1 MITAHKDLV
10 AGVIAALVAAGGV
23 VGYIFTLSYI
33 FQYSI
38 DAGVLTIRMF
48 GFTVRK
54 VQLSNIKKIQ
64 LKPCGFAGRDLTRLV
79 LALGLGCAL
88 ALGTHAQTN
97 VTTQHNDIARTGA
110 NTNETIL
117 NPTNV
122 NINTFGKLF
131 SYPVDGWMYAQP
143 LYMPGVTMGAGTAQP
158 GTTHNVVFVVT
169 QHDSVYAFDAD
180 SNTGANANPL
190 WQVSLIGAG
199 EKTVPNGDVSC
210 GDIAPEIGIT
220 STPVIDPA
228 TNTIYVVAKTTV
240 GDTTFIQRLHA
251 LDITTGNEKLGG
263 PTTLA
268 ASVPGNGN
276 GSSGGTL
283 NWDPKWQM
291 NRASLLLLNGIVY
304 IGTGSHCDN
313 GPWHGWILA
322 YSATSLQQ
330 TGAWCT
336 TPNSVGAGIW
346 GGGTGLAADVP
357 AGKPYG
363 RLFVTTGN
371 GTYDATAPNYTNA
384 MDYGDSIVKLD
395 LNNGVP
401 TMNANG
407 TVVGDDFTPHGQ
419 ANLNNADEDQG
430 SGGTLL
436 LPNSELG
443 QVGKSGII
451 YVLNRENLG
460 GYNPN
465 NTKDPQE
472 AAYVGGV
479 WGAPAYWNGN
489 VYVWGQNDH
498 LKAFAFVNGLL
509 SANPTSTSTEIAGQS
524 FGTYSPTPSVS
535 ASGTTNGIVWSLK
548 TDNVGSQGR
557 EILYAHDA
565 SNVASLLYSS
575 GTTGNEP
582 NFARDNPGNSVKFI
596 VPTVVNGKVY
606 VGSESQL
613 SVFGLLSGSTQAATP
628 VISPASQSFNPSILV
643 TITDST
649 SGASIYYTT
658 DGSTPTTASTKYTS
672 PFTLTTTSTVNA
684 IAAGTGILQSPEA
697 SATYTL
703 TTQVATPTLNPA
715 PGNYGAVQSVTI
727 STTTPN
733 ATVYYTTDG
742 TTPTTSSTKYT
753 GPVSIGVTET
763 LSAMAVASG
772 LSNSPVGSGLYTI
785 DLGGVNS
792 INFANGFASGGMN
805 LVGTAKLNG
814 SSLEL
819 TDGGGSEAAAAWYQ
833 VEANIDSFTTDFTFQ
848 ITSGTN
854 PTADGFAFVIQGNN
868 STALGPSG
876 GGLGFGPDTPSGTGG
891 IPSSIAVKFDL
902 FSNDGEGADSTG
914 LYLNGASPTTPAV
927 DMTGSGVDLHS
938 GDPFHVHMTYDGT
951 TLVMTITD
959 TTTNATFTTSWPVD
973 IPTIVGDDVAYLG
986 FTAGTGGYTAVQNIQ
1001 TWTFTSGS
1009 GQTIPAPTFSPAAGT
1024 YLGTQMVTIS
1034 DAASGATIYYT
1045 TDGSTPTTSSAQY
1058 AGTIAITTTQTI
1070 KAIAAAP
1077 VISVSVVGA
1086 AMYTIESQ
1094 VATPTFSPAVG
1105 TYPSVQT
1112 VTISTTSP
1120 NATIYYTTNGTTPT
1134 TASTQYAG
1142 PIAVSATQTIQAVA
1156 VASGFFDSNVANATY
1171 TISSAA
1177 ATPMFSPAPGMYT
1190 SAQSV
1195 TISDATPGSAIYYT
1209 TDGTV
1214 PTTSSILYA
1223 DAITVKAT
1231 ETITALAAAPGH
1243 SNSAVATA
1251 VYTIVAPDFSLSAAS
1266 ANLTVQPR
1274 GQGTDVIIIA
1284 PQNGSFESAVQ
1295 LTCSVSG
1302 PAPMP
1307 TCAFSA
1313 VSVTP
1318 GANSATSTLTITV
1331 PTATTMRLPFSPA
1344 RFSKSLYAVWIPL
1357 LFGIT
1362 VVGGLKTKV
1371 LNNWAL
1377 GSCLT
1382 LLVLSLVAC
1391 GGGNSNRTVSHQPTN
1406 YMVTIVGTS
1415 GSIQHTTH
1423 VTVTAQ

>member
-1 MITAHKDLV
+1 L
-10 AGVIAALVAAGGV
+10 IA
-23 VGYIFTLSYI
+23 VGAFSGL
-33 FQYSI
+33 
-38 DAGVLTIRMF
+38 
-48 GFTVRK
+48 
-54 VQLSNIKKIQ
+54 
-64 LKPCGFAGRDLTRLV
+64 PCGFAGRDLTRLV

-117 NPTNV
+117 TPANV
-122 NINTFGKLF
+122 NPSAFGKLF

-143 LYMPGVTMGAGTAQP
+143 LYMPGVTMGAGTPQA
-158 GTTHNVVFVVT
+158 GTTRNVVFVAT
-169 QHDSVYAFDAD
+169 EHDSVYAFDAD

-190 WQVSLIGAG
+190 WQAPLIGAG
-199 EKTVPNGDVSC
+199 EEAVPNPDISC
-210 GDIAPEIGIT
+210 SDIVPEIGIT

-228 TNTIYVVAKTTV
+228 TNTLYVVAKTTV

-263 PTTLA
+263 PTILA

-283 NWDPKWQM
+283 HLDPKWQL
-291 NRASLLLLNGIVY
+291 NRAGLLLVNGIVY
-304 IGTGSHCDN
+304 IGFGSHCDN

-322 YSATSLQQ
+322 YSATTLQQ
-330 TGAWCT
+330 TGAWCPS
-336 TPNSVGAGIW
+336 PNSIGSGVW

-363 RLFVTTGN
+363 RIFLATGN
-371 GTYDATAPNYTNA
+371 GIYDATAPNYTDA

-395 LNNGVP
+395 LTNGVP
-401 TMNANG
+401 TMNTNG
-407 TVVGDDFTPHGQ
+407 TVVGDDFTPLAQ

-436 LPNSELG
+436 LPNSELT
-443 QVGKSGII
+443 QVGKSGIV

-489 VYVWGQNDH
+489 VYVWGQSDH
-498 LKAFAFVNGLL
+498 LKTFTFVNGLL
-509 SANPTSTSTEIAGQS
+509 SANPTSTSAEIAGQS

-535 ASGTTNGIVWSLK
+535 ANGTTNGIVWSLQ
-548 TDNVGSQGR
+548 TDNFGSQGR

-565 SNVASLLYSS
+565 SNVANLLYSS
-575 GTTGNEP
+575 GTTSSDP

-628 VISPASQSFNPSILV
+628 VISPASQSFNPSIQV

-649 SGASIYYTT
+649 SGASVYYTT
-658 DGSTPTTASTKYTS
+658 DGSTPTTASTKYTT

-684 IAAGTGILQSPEA
+684 IAAGMGLLQSAEA
-697 SATYTL
+697 SAAYSL

-715 PGNYGAVQSVTI
+715 PGSYSAVQSVAI
-727 STTTPN
+727 NTTTPN

-763 LSAMAVASG
+763 LSATAVASG
-772 LSNSPVGSGLYTI
+772 LSSSPVVSGVYTI
-785 DLGGVNS
+785 DLGGVSS
-792 INFANGFASGGMN
+792 INFATGFASGGMN
-805 LVGTAKLNG
+805 LIGTAKLNG

-819 TDGGGSEAAAAWYQ
+819 TDGGDSEAAAAWYQ

-848 ITSGTN
+848 ITLGTN
-854 PTADGFAFVIQGNN
+854 PTADGFAFAIQGNN
-868 STALGPSG
+868 STALGPYG
-876 GGLGFGPDTPSGTGG
+876 GGLGFGPDAPSGTGG
-891 IPSSIAVKFDL
+891 IPSSMAVKFDL
-902 FSNDGEGADSTG
+902 FSNAGEGADSTG
-914 LYLNGASPTTPAV
+914 LFLNGASPTTPAV

-959 TTTNATFTTSWPVD
+959 TSTNATFTASWPVD
-973 IPTIVGDDVAYLG
+973 IPTIVGDDAAYVG

-1001 TWTFTSGS
+1001 TWMFTSGS
-1009 GQTIPAPTFSPAAGT
+1009 GQTIPAPSFSPAAGT
-1024 YLGTQMVTIS
+1024 YLGTQMVTVS
-1034 DAASGATIYYT
+1034 DAASSATIFYT

-1058 AGTIAITTTQTI
+1058 TGPIAITTTQTI
-1070 KAIAAAP
+1070 KAIAAATA
-1077 VISVSVVGA
+1077 ISVSAVGTA
-1086 AMYTIESQ
+1086 TYTIESQ
-1094 VATPTFSPAVG
+1094 VTTPTFSPAGG

-1142 PIAVSATQTIQAVA
+1142 PITVSATQTIQAIA
-1156 VASGFFDSNVANATY
+1156 SASGYFDSNVASATY
-1171 TISSAA
+1171 TIRFAA
-1177 ATPMFSPAPGMYT
+1177 ATPTFSPAPGMYT

-1195 TISDATPGSAIYYT
+1195 TISDATPDSAIYYT

-1214 PTTSSILYA
+1214 PTSSSTLYA
-1223 DAITVKAT
+1223 GAITVKAT
-1231 ETITALAAAPGH
+1231 ETINALAAAPGY

-1251 VYTIVAPDFSLSAAS
+1251 VYTVVPPDFALSAAS
-1266 ANLTVQPR
+1266 ANLTVQSG
-1274 GQGTDVIIIA
+1274 GQGTDVITIA
-1284 PQNGSFESAVQ
+1284 PQNGSFESAVL
-1295 LTCSVSG
+1295 LTCSVRG

-1318 GANSATSTLTITV
+1318 GANSVTSTLTITV
-1331 PTATTMRLPFSPA
+1331 STATTLLFPFSPA
-1344 RFSKSLYAVWIPL
+1344 QFAKSLYAVWIPL

-1362 VVGGLKTKV
+1362 GVGGLKKKR
-1371 LNNWAL
+1371 LHNWAL
-1377 GSCLT
+1377 GCCLA
-1382 LLVLSLVAC
+1382 LLVLSLAAC
-1391 GGGNSNRTVSHQPTN
+1391 GGGNRNSTASHQPTT

-1415 GSIQHTTH
+1415 GSIQHTTQ
-1423 VTVTAQ
+1423 VTVMAQ